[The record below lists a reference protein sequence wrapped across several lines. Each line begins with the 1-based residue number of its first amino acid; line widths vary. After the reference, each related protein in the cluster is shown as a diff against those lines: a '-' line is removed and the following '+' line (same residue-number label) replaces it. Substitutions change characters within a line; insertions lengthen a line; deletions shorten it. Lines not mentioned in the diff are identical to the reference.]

1 MCKAL
6 LLLCE
11 VYLYA
16 PRMAHLSVWWQFYGQ
31 VELAISVSTIFIIP
45 CIITSKVQSPC
56 ARLFPPFV
64 RHFWQCQLHIVS
76 GSAVDFRVQEVVPSL
91 VCCPSLGCQVSLP
104 LPPLLPWVAST
115 TRACHQL
122 FCRYAQTFAH
132 RLKNQNFKT
141 LHGNFPLSLSRL
153 TPPLLWKASPLSP
166 TASPT
171 TLQAQ
176 ETPSPF
182 SRACI
187 LGGSEI
193 HSPLLTFNTQ
203 LVSPLKPIKCR
214 HFFPE
219 LSYDSCITVVLVLQ
233 PESPLTIH
241 HIKTK
246 NGVCVYLKV
255 ILVNRCN
262 CHISE

>member
-1 MCKAL
+1 MLDTCKYWQGL
-6 LLLCE
+6 RHYVQGLVVCLF
-11 VYLYA
+11 
-16 PRMAHLSVWWQFYGQ
+16 LSAIIYSGKCILSLIMWVILVCSAYGQ
-31 VELAISVSTIFIIP
+31 PECVMTVLWTGGAHMSVSPIFIIP
-45 CIITSKVQSPC
+45 CVITSKVQSPC

-64 RHFWQCQLHIVS
+64 RHFWRQLHIVS

-115 TRACHQL
+115 TRPCHQL
-122 FCRYAQTFAH
+122 FCRWAQTFAH

-141 LHGNFPLSLSRL
+141 LHGNSPLSLSRL
-153 TPPLLWKASPLSP
+153 TPPLLWKASPPSP

-203 LVSPLKPIKCR
+203 LVST
-214 HFFPE
+214 
-219 LSYDSCITVVLVLQ
+219 LSSQ
-233 PESPLTIH
+233 
-241 HIKTK
+241 
-246 NGVCVYLKV
+246 
-255 ILVNRCN
+255 
-262 CHISE
+262 